1 MVVLITIKRNGML
14 KQRDH
19 QVILLNETAW
29 YRRGLWE
36 FCFLCFLI
44 CVQLVTWSIQLIKKN
59 QRIVNLKY
67 MHFFLCTLYFRK
79 NIENNVQNIV

>member
-19 QVILLNETAW
+19 QVVLLNETAW

-44 CVQLVTWSIQLIKKN
+44 CVQLVTWSIQLIKKKKSKN
-59 QRIVNLKY
+59 CKLKIY
-67 MHFFLCTLYFRK
+67 ALFSMHTILQEKY
-79 NIENNVQNIV
+79 

>member
-44 CVQLVTWSIQLIKKN
+44 CVQLVTWSIQLIKKKSKN
-59 QRIVNLKY
+59 CKLKIY
-67 MHFFLCTLYFRK
+67 ALFSMHTILQEKY
-79 NIENNVQNIV
+79 